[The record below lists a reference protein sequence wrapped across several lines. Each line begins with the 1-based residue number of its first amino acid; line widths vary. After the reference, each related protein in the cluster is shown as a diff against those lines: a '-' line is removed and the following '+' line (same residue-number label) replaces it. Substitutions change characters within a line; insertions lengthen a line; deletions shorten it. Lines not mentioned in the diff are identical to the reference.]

1 MKKIFCILSILTI
14 VSPAFADDDVTPPPA
29 SDPAQ
34 IDYTQYVATA
44 SYVRGAVE
52 AITST
57 YDEDDNPTGK
67 IQIVNPNAQV
77 GVASITT
84 TNDNNPLT
92 RRIVV
97 TKTNELKIPVG
108 SNGAAGGTA
117 PTTIAN
123 MWVQ

>member
-14 VSPAFADDDVTPPPA
+14 VSPAFAEGETQEPA
-29 SDPAQ
+29 YD
-34 IDYTQYVATA
+34 QYVATA
-44 SYVRGAVE
+44 SYVRGAVD
-52 AITST
+52 AMTST
-57 YDEDDNPTGK
+57 YDEDTNPTGK

-77 GVASITT
+77 GVASISTT
-84 TNDNNPLT
+84 GTDPLT
-92 RRIVV
+92 SRIVV